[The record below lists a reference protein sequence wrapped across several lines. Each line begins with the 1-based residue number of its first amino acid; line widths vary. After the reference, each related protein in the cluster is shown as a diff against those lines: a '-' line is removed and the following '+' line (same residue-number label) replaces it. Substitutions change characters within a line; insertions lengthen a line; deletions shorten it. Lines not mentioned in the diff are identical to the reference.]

1 MDRLH
6 IPPERMLAELAE
18 TARKLGQGM
27 QNLLHVRDIPT
38 GVTPK
43 EAVYR
48 EDKMTLYRFHSGAR
62 APDLAPLLIVY
73 AMVNRPYMADL
84 QEDRSLIRGLLN
96 AGLDVYLIDWGYPD
110 RSDRYLDLDDY
121 VDGYID
127 RCVELLH
134 ERHGIERVNLLGI
147 CQGGTLSLCY
157 AALHPHKVRTL
168 ITMVTPVDFQTS
180 GDMLARWVRHL
191 DVDAA
196 VDAFGNIPG
205 ELLNW
210 AFLMLKPHRLMG
222 QKYLDMVARLD
233 QPAEL
238 QNFLRTEKWIFDSP
252 DQAGEAFRRFI
263 KELYQENRLIKGTLR
278 IGGRAVSLA
287 NLTMPVLNIYARA
300 DHLVPPAA
308 SLALRHH
315 VGTRD
320 YRELA
325 FRGGH
330 IGIYISGRSQKE
342 VPPAISGWLRERAGS
357 GRSGSATPVRGR
369 KGTRARRRSGLRS

>member
-1 MDRLH
+1 MEPVYL
-6 IPPERMLAELAE
+6 PPERVLAELAE
-18 TARKLGQGM
+18 TSRKLGQGM
-27 QNLLHVRDIPT
+27 HNLLRVRDIPT

-48 EDKMTLYRFHSGAR
+48 EDKLVLYRFRPDGR
-62 APDLAPLLIVY
+62 APGGIPLLIVY
-73 AMVNRPYMADL
+73 ALVNRPYMADL
-84 QEDRSLIRGLLN
+84 QEDRSVVRGLLH

-110 RSDRYLDLDDY
+110 RSDRYLDLEDY
-121 VDGYID
+121 IDGYID
-127 RCVELLH
+127 RCVDVVRA
-134 ERHGIERVNLLGI
+134 RHGGAGVNLLGI

-157 AALHPHKVRTL
+157 AALHPDKVQNL
-168 ITMVTPVDFQTS
+168 ITMVTPVDFQTPD
-180 GDMLARWVRHL
+180 DMLSRWVRYV

-210 AFLMLKPHRLMG
+210 AFLMLKPYRLMG
-222 QKYLDMVARLD
+222 QKYLDMVERLD
-233 QPAEL
+233 DPAEL

-252 DQAGEAFRRFI
+252 DQAGAAFRRFI
-263 KELYQENRLIKGTLR
+263 KELYQENRLIKGTLA
-278 IGGRAVSLA
+278 IGARPVSLRDLA
-287 NLTMPVLNIYARA
+287 MPVLNIYARD

-308 SLALRHH
+308 STALRHH
-315 VGTRD
+315 VGTGD

-342 VPPAISGWLRERAGS
+342 VPPAISEWLRAREPGVRRGPGRA
-357 GRSGSATPVRGR
+357 
-369 KGTRARRRSGLRS
+369 GTRAPRRSAPRS

>member
-1 MDRLH
+1 MQRTH
-6 IPPERMLAELAE
+6 IPPERVLAELTE
-18 TARKLGQGM
+18 ISRKLGEGM
-27 QNLLHVRDIPT
+27 HNLLRVRDIPT

-48 EDKMTLYRFHSGAR
+48 EDKLALYRFRNDER
-62 APDLAPLLIVY
+62 APVQAPLLIVY
-73 AMVNRPYMADL
+73 ALVNRPYMADL
-84 QEDRSLIRGLLN
+84 QEDRSLIRGLLR

-110 RSDRYLDLDDY
+110 RSDRYLDLEDY

-127 RCVELLH
+127 RCVDVLR
-134 ERHGIERVNLLGI
+134 ERHGVAAVDLLGI

-157 AALHPHKVRTL
+157 AALHPEKVRNL
-168 ITMVTPVDFQTS
+168 ITMVTPVDFQTPD
-180 GDMLARWVRHL
+180 DMLSRWVRYV

-196 VDAFGNIPG
+196 VEAFGNIPG
-205 ELLNW
+205 ELLNS
-210 AFLMLKPHRLMG
+210 AFLMLKPFRLMG
-222 QKYLDMVARLD
+222 QKYLDMVQRLD
-233 QPAEL
+233 DPAEL

-263 KELYQENRLIKGTLR
+263 KELYQENRLIKGTLG
-278 IGGRAVSLA
+278 IGGRTVDLSRV
-287 NLTMPVLNIYARA
+287 TMPVLNIYARE

-308 SLALRHH
+308 SRALKQH

-330 IGIYISGRSQKE
+330 IGIYISGRSQQE
-342 VPPAISGWLRERAGS
+342 LPPAISGWLNERA
-357 GRSGSATPVRGR
+357 R
-369 KGTRARRRSGLRS
+369 